1 MLDLIRDQIAN
12 DLSDAAATKYP
23 KELLG
28 KVHQILVVEINRA
41 ATFKTCPILGFN
53 PDYLMDEPTSADAQ
67 TRAEFDGRVD
77 DLCAFYRYYYKRAWT
92 KQPDRM
98 AGKFAREMLA
108 FYGPYC
114 PAYYRWKTRHLSR
127 EYSQSLIAIQA
138 ADLRRQWARYK
149 PLENLIHRTT
159 ELAQNGLGVPVPRFL
174 WRCQLF
180 LARTYSLAIGI
191 SAAAIVVILFH
202 RRLRYRLGAFAT
214 VVAFLCWYNFA
225 ACLEVAIIHTLDNR
239 RYDTIQLIFC

>member
-1 MLDLIRDQIAN
+1 MNRLPPMLKCARNSTA
-12 DLSDAAATKYP
+12 
-23 KELLG
+23 ELTIF
-28 KVHQILVVEINRA
+28 VPSTVII
-41 ATFKTCPILGFN
+41 I
-53 PDYLMDEPTSADAQ
+53 S
-67 TRAEFDGRVD
+67 GRG
-77 DLCAFYRYYYKRAWT
+77 R

-191 SAAAIVVILFH
+191 SAAAIVVILFPSAAKVSVGC
-202 RRLRYRLGAFAT
+202 LRDRSCISLL
-214 VVAFLCWYNFA
+214 V
-225 ACLEVAIIHTLDNR
+225 
-239 RYDTIQLIFC
+239 

>member
-1 MLDLIRDQIAN
+1 M
-12 DLSDAAATKYP
+12 
-23 KELLG
+23 
-28 KVHQILVVEINRA
+28 LVVEINRA

-98 AGKFAREMLA
+98 AGKIAREMLA

-138 ADLRRQWARYK
+138 ADLRRQWAPYK
-149 PLENLIHRTT
+149 LLENLIHRTT
-159 ELAQNGLGVPVPRFL
+159 LNSHKTDLAFQYLVFSGVVSCFWHALTRWL
-174 WRCQLF
+174 
-180 LARTYSLAIGI
+180 LAYPQQRS
-191 SAAAIVVILFH
+191 
-202 RRLRYRLGAFAT
+202 
-214 VVAFLCWYNFA
+214 
-225 ACLEVAIIHTLDNR
+225 
-239 RYDTIQLIFC
+239 